1 MFQIEFFTWGTF
13 ITYHSRVGI
22 LTLSFFHSLFPLRS
36 LFIHMSLDIFF
47 VLQSHIQSFQSHFDL
62 QSSDNTVSHLRSVF
76 VIKRKQTNLSKIFKL
91 KIQTKI
97 FDNTQFNKTYEG
109 EVSLSNQKL
118 AGQ

>member
-22 LTLSFFHSLFPLRS
+22 TLSFFQSLFPLRS

-47 VLQSHIQSFQSHFDL
+47 VVQSHIQSFQSHFDL
-62 QSSDNTVSHLRSVF
+62 QSSNNTVSHLRSVF
-76 VIKRKQTNLSKIFKL
+76 VIKRKQTNLSKLFKL
-91 KIQTKI
+91 KIQTKL
-97 FDNTQFNKTYEG
+97 FDNSQFKTK
-109 EVSLSNQKL
+109 VKCLSAIKKL

>member
-22 LTLSFFHSLFPLRS
+22 LTLSFFQSLFTSFPVYSHEFRY
-36 LFIHMSLDIFF
+36 LFCSPITYPIF
-47 VLQSHIQSFQSHFDL
+47 SITFDL
-62 QSSDNTVSHLRSVF
+62 QSSNNTVSHLRSVF
-76 VIKRKQTNLSKIFKL
+76 VIKRKQTNLSKLFKF

-97 FDNTQFNKTYEG
+97 FDNSQFNKTYEG